1 MRPSSLGYVFLL
13 AVMGCAPAQQAG
25 SATVIAAPLP
35 LESRPLLVV
44 HANAGTWLAAD
55 VARVRFEIETLSA
68 TPEEAA
74 RLASVGVQKLVQ
86 ALSSVVAETEI
97 STGEVAL
104 KPAYSLEPENAPSS
118 WTASVVSHRATIVVR
133 VLNLPPA
140 NALSVYRAGIAAG
153 ATAGGITLDRKA
165 CSDTLEALRNQALST
180 ALARARRIAKS
191 AGGRVGAL
199 YRVKEDS
206 ATCGGHD
213 RWIITTRLTPDESNT
228 APMPVLAIPEL
239 GAATPHQKLWA
250 HVQTTLV
257 YELASD
263 SELPAGEAPGEVH
276 LGLTRVAHAGTK
288 DVEATVSVRARVM
301 DADPSVALKKATAA
315 MDSVVQG
322 MRRDGLTDD
331 ELRGVEAQ
339 LQTLTTRAQR
349 GKHVVW
355 APGSYIAESQA
366 TITTKRFAE
375 LGRWLAL
382 APQLG
387 ATGLEGPSYR
397 MLDAEPVIDR
407 ALEFATLQAAA
418 DAKRMASAAG
428 QRLRTPT
435 HVRIQSGWLSESDP
449 LRMFI
454 EELGTYTGYGS
465 GAGGFRSSAVT
476 LRPDAAFPPVTI
488 LPPTLYANG
497 NVAIGFAL
505 TPEET
510 HGTGPR

>member
-1 MRPSSLGYVFLL
+1 MTACV
-13 AVMGCAPAQQAG
+13 PAQRGAP
-25 SATVIAAPLP
+25 ATVIAAPLP

-55 VARVRFEIETLSA
+55 VARVRFEIETLSG

-74 RLASVGVQKLVQ
+74 RLASVGVQQLVQ
-86 ALSSVVAETEI
+86 GLAGVVAKSEI
-97 STGEVAL
+97 STGDVSL
-104 KPAYSLEPENAPSS
+104 KPAYSLEPDGAPSS

-133 VLNLPPA
+133 VLNLPPES
-140 NALSVYRAGIAAG
+140 ALAVYRAGIAAG
-153 ATAGGITLDRKA
+153 ANAGGITLDRKA
-165 CSDTLEALRNQALST
+165 CSDTLEALRNRALSI

-206 ATCGGHD
+206 ATCGEGD
-213 RWIITTRLTPDESNT
+213 DWIISTRLALDESNT
-228 APMPVLAIPEL
+228 TPRPVLAIPEL
-239 GAATPHQKLWA
+239 GAATPQQRLWA
-250 HVQTTLV
+250 GVQTTLV

-263 SELPAGEAPGEVH
+263 GVLPAGEAPGEVH
-276 LGLTRVAHAGTK
+276 LGLTRVAHASTK
-288 DVEATVSVRARVM
+288 DVEATVSVRARVV
-301 DADPSVALKKATAA
+301 DADPSVALMKATAA

-322 MRRDGLTDD
+322 MRRDGLSDE
-331 ELRGVEAQ
+331 ELRGVDAR
-339 LQTLTTRAQR
+339 LQARTMKVQR
-349 GKHVVW
+349 GKHLVW
-355 APGSYIAESQA
+355 APRNYIAESQV

-387 ATGLEGPSYR
+387 ATGLEGPSYE
-397 MLDAEPVIDR
+397 MLDAEPIIDR

-428 QRLRTPT
+428 QRLRAPT

-454 EELGTYTGYGS
+454 EELGSYSSYGR
-465 GAGGFRSSAVT
+465 GAGGFHSSRVQ

-505 TPEET
+505 TPE
-510 HGTGPR
+510 HGTGAVALRDSL